1 LPTAAEGGL
10 ASMQFGIWHGLYAP
24 AGTDAAIVD
33 RLSQSL
39 KVALKD
45 PNVIERF
52 AALATSPEPEE
63 NATPDALKAKV
74 ESEIAR
80 WKPLIEAAGVTPTD
94 HLLRQS
100 RRRDVPVASAISS
113 ERRDDD
119 LQQK

>member
-1 LPTAAEGGL
+1 
-10 ASMQFGIWHGLYAP
+10 MQFGIWHGLYAP

-80 WKPLIEAAGVTPTD
+80 WKPLIEAAGVYAD
-94 HLLRQS
+94 
-100 RRRDVPVASAISS
+100 
-113 ERRDDD
+113 
-119 LQQK
+119 